1 MKKAVSLFSGAGGMD
16 IGFESAGI
24 KPVLCVEIDSACCET
39 LRLNMP
45 EVDIW
50 EIDVSKVTGEQILG
64 RIGIKKGELDVL
76 YGGPPC
82 QSFSLAGKRGGL
94 NDDRGKLVFEFVRLV
109 HELSPKAFVMENVK
123 GMANWGKGEV
133 IEKIEDEFTNPPK
146 SSRKFGNYKVQHKV
160 LNAVDFGVSQSRE
173 RIFIIGNRLGK
184 TIKFP
189 APTHGIDGSPFKTVR
204 DAIGALPP
212 ADPPSK
218 TALRVS
224 GTIKERIVNH
234 GY

>member
-16 IGFESAGI
+16 IGFEAAGI
-24 KPVLCVEIDSACCET
+24 KPILCVEIDPACCET

-45 EVDIW
+45 NTDIW
-50 EIDVSKVTGEQILG
+50 EADVSSISGAEILE
-64 RIGIKKGELDVL
+64 RIGLKKGELDVL

-82 QSFSLAGKRGGL
+82 QSFSLAGNRGGL
-94 NDDRGKLVFEFVRLV
+94 NDERGKLVFEFVRLV

-133 IEKIEDEFTNPPK
+133 IDKIEIEFSNPPI
-146 SSRKFGNYKVQHKV
+146 SSKKFGNYKVQHQV
-160 LNAVDFGVSQSRE
+160 LNALDFGVSQSRE
-173 RIFIIGNRLGK
+173 RIFVVGNRLGK
-184 TIKFP
+184 SVEFP
-189 APTHGIDGSPFKTVR
+189 DPSYGIEGMPFRTVR
-204 DAIGALPP
+204 DAIGTLPP
-212 ADPPSK
+212 ADLPSK

-224 GTIKERIVNH
+224 GTIKDRITNH